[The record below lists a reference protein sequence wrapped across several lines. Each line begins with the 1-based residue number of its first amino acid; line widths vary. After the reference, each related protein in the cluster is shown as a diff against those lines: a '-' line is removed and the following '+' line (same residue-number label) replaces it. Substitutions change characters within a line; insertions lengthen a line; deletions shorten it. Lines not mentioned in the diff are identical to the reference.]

1 VVSLANNDGLSQNIE
16 LNVSVNQQSVQK
28 AQQDIAK
35 ISMAKEIQINIKDIK
50 ASGGRK
56 DAAEAIAAGLG
67 VQLDTLVVGKLK
79 KLGEEVE
86 KAFDKASLKSSIEG
100 LNLGDLDTPLSLLA
114 RKYNDVVDNINS
126 SIESLGKM
134 SGIKVSEDASFG
146 LDETLFAKLNSKNEK
161 VAAKAAREIGT
172 FITSLEKIANGYEL
186 KNKELLNIADFNYSI
201 DGAVAKR
208 SYGKKDGTRTDAVR
222 KDVVEISPALV
233 ATVANKLIQQLGNEL
248 AFSNPNQNSKW
259 YNRPNESTSKPS
271 APRELYAGK
280 DAPEKATAAQVKNF
294 EAEILK
300 SARKGNL
307 DALQVAFAEKVV
319 DIFDDIT
326 KTLVNEARKT
336 ILGFGNIQKLI
347 ATDPTFSANGLASED
362 SMAGTL
368 RYVTEKLQEMLP
380 DLEANAGLQPG
391 TYLRYGKDFK
401 SAEYG
406 TTFDQLPDAGGSVVE
421 PGFINKVLS
430 EAFGEIKGE
439 ITNVLPDAVQENIA
453 YPIEQIMANPYIF
466 GKGMVTQTSGQLTK
480 VINSVKNRG
489 LTTESMMP
497 KEAAK
502 GFVGSS
508 SGDSLWGGKDQLNL
522 VASLIEANQRNLEI
536 TTSPADKEARAKRI
550 ADLTEELKL
559 LEAKYGVIEKTVEV
573 EVKAEKKAAEPRKEK
588 QVGIIAKPIP
598 ELKQKANEPAAVA
611 ASIMPTLDKYR
622 PVIGDAIVDQI
633 VKVISEAG
641 GDASKITAAFDTEF
655 IEGNKKPIYEA
666 GVTLKNE
673 IGQFIDI
680 FKMVQVPVGKQSE
693 LDYRLAKQGA
703 GADSVAGIKGR
714 AFKLGISRH
723 DIGTGAGD
731 EADMMQYRDKLIQLG
746 TVIQALDE
754 VGVKLAGNKI
764 VDADFRIL
772 AQSFQSVN
780 DALAGVEG
788 IDQIKVPSPT
798 NVADLLKIVEI
809 LKKTPGLHGDLQT
822 LVQGKIE
829 DGKDKGDTKLGALL
843 NKVLDM
849 RPQMEKRYD
858 VTRNGSDFA
867 FGDTPA
873 HYAVADNRAALI
885 VLEFLKGFAQSANLI
900 ASGTGILG
908 EKYGNG
914 TAGPYGNKARADYP
928 SAFGGGFAVDPAER
942 AAAAEAL
949 VQETNAQESNNK
961 AVKSGRELAA
971 KRLADDKEYQSL
983 LEKLADAR
991 KAYQA
996 ANSATANNGVID
1008 PADKAVLEA
1017 YLVKLDELAE
1027 TSKVAATAAAS
1038 LRTAMGDPSKQN
1050 AFRARRD
1057 VKAFGEELSLKKSE
1071 MAYKSEAA
1079 VKEVSDKR
1087 KAQSGKNYENT
1098 AIQVEKNITR
1108 AASDRARAL
1117 KEVEGD
1123 NPVKPVFASATEV
1136 PGDNRTRILGI
1147 EEETKA
1153 RRDASETI
1161 KRIYKDQVQAEK
1173 DVQAATKASVNQW
1186 VTGRYALY
1194 DVGNAYQNV
1203 STQLFR
1209 VARRIFDITKSYRD
1223 YETAFTS
1230 VERAMQLD
1238 FSDPAGGAKELKD
1251 QFIALS
1257 EVIPVAFEELS
1268 RIATLG
1274 AQMGIGAQGIVKFTE
1289 TVAQFSAVTGIA
1301 ADTVAQKF
1309 GKIAELTNLPSDQFD
1324 KLGSAV
1330 TFAGVNAVATESE
1343 ILTLSESIAAVSNQ
1357 AGMTTPDVVGLGTA
1371 LSSVGIPAEQARGVF
1386 TRVFADI
1393 DRAVATGGKSLEAFA
1408 STAGMSGEDFSA
1420 AWGQDG
1426 KSYDVF
1432 RAMLG
1437 GINSA
1442 ADLTKAFDKLG
1453 ITETREVNTLTRLA
1467 NNLNVVDGAMT
1478 DAAASFGDG
1487 QFLLDSFAKTTDNLD
1502 SRIAVF
1508 QNNLKSLGE
1517 SLGQVFGGTL
1527 KDALDVGSKVL
1538 EFMKGMSESPL
1549 LRYLSLLSAGTV
1561 VFVGAMAG
1569 VGAVLAKVTAQIYA
1583 FRVAAINSAN
1593 NTGDIDNS
1601 IKKIKQLTNVGGGLI
1616 EMRDKLLTGN
1626 ADVRGEIVPK
1636 NYSLMAFA
1644 RGEKAKQAY
1653 LLKTEN
1659 IFLASNREQAD
1670 SLQRLILL
1678 RQHEIEGIM
1687 TSSAATGVEATAK
1700 RAALAAEALYVEVI
1714 GNEVTALN
1722 ANQYAELKAAAAAEV
1737 AARVKNGE
1745 ATARLKNVQAITAE
1759 TRAATGAGLA
1769 AGGAMTTFM
1778 GFLGAAGIAATVLT
1792 TVIGVVQGIT
1802 MAAEEAKKIDLAGSG
1817 LGIEALRETIK
1828 EDTQVWKDSGEAIA
1842 VQSSKFVETEATA
1855 NKYAQAISGLSTEL
1869 DKAYGSQQ
1877 QLVDVTKEQSV
1888 AFGQATKEL
1897 ILNAILAN
1905 DKIQELVDKNA
1916 NMFNDLAG
1924 MGFNASDMVDAIMG
1938 DPEKAQEYLDGIA
1951 RGVEELDKKIRIAKF
1966 EASEY
1971 VALDNGAE
1979 IRALEQSKKELEALG
1994 TVGAEAMAQI
2004 DKAINLSKIADV
2016 MKGYSQSFLG
2026 LEAKM
2031 KSAIKTGKGMASV
2044 MKLIKAASYDLI
2056 KNSDIK
2062 VNFDGAKSVKEML
2075 KVTEAAKQTALALL
2089 NLRLAASNASPTAAG
2104 AAQAA
2109 LAAQFEP
2116 LERNLKAL
2124 ANSSTTSADTVGG
2137 AAESAADKLK
2147 RLLGAANSAVSAA
2160 MNLNSALR
2168 SLGTA
2173 LKGSTD
2179 WSLGTE
2185 GAQEKFNAIL
2195 AVINQIGEN
2204 AGNNFPKAIREL
2216 QAFQIVLKDMGA
2228 PQTALNLVG
2237 NAIKAIGGD
2246 ATLTAKQVTAL
2257 KKAFPSLF
2265 ANMEKQLT
2273 GAASKAIKTLSEY
2286 ASDLKSVLASA
2297 FEYRY
2302 SKQMG
2307 LDDIANAWQGI
2318 KDSAESAQQAMDD
2331 ANKTIMGLNADRNLL
2346 EYQLKIA
2353 VKYKDIERQKFLT
2366 NKLAETNASLAEES
2380 KKIAEANATKD
2391 KSLKNDTKSSIE
2403 NRNQVRGLVQT
2414 YTNYLT
2420 TLAATGTSADGLKAE
2435 AKKLAAE
2442 FLTQGVN
2449 LGFAKSELEDY
2460 TKAFEGDFTTVLGG
2474 LPSEITLAVNTDPA
2488 LRAIEEF
2495 VKKAN
2500 AELGKVAI
2508 VGQGQDN
2515 AAVVNKPTKDQIQV
2529 YQDNK
2534 EIISTPYM
2542 SSIAKNDAKESIK
2555 FFEKSFGNAYATG
2568 GFVSGAGTGTSDSIP
2583 ARLSNGEFVMSAGSV
2598 SRYGVDFLNALNQQ
2612 RVGFSPVQ
2620 PQAQAQQ
2627 QSSSQ
2632 MVYLSPEDRQ
2642 LLRAAIDRPVAL
2654 YTENTKIAA
2663 SANAGNLLLAQRGSN

>member
-1 VVSLANNDGLSQNIE
+1 LANNDGLSQNIE
-16 LNVSVNQQSVQK
+16 LNVSVNQQSIKKAQDAVDSIGNNADVRVNLVADTADFMAELRKELGFGATAKIRVGGYSTGESADRTVRNKAASKIEQMGGDWSGIDIADKAEVAIAKNINEAAKELATRIGIRFVDQYAATIGEADFALPDTTGPKEQIQKLVEDFIVDAAGGVTISPAMLLAAAERVYQNNKNLSIPGGPKPLMTGSIKPSAALPEGAKFDAEVTRNFEKFLESAIGQNPQAAEAVNDMLYKKLKVVLSKVVEAGQK
-28 AQQDIAK
+28 AREDTFKNAGV
-35 ISMAKEIQINIKDIK
+35 SEGD
-50 ASGGRK
+50 
-56 DAAEAIAAGLG
+56 DAAEGLVRYADNAARAAIA
-67 VQLDTLVVGKLK
+67 
-79 KLGEEVE
+79 
-86 KAFDKASLKSSIEG
+86 
-100 LNLGDLDTPLSLLA
+100 
-114 RKYNDVVDNINS
+114 
-126 SIESLGKM
+126 
-134 SGIKVSEDASFG
+134 
-146 LDETLFAKLNSKNEK
+146 
-161 VAAKAAREIGT
+161 
-172 FITSLEKIANGYEL
+172 
-186 KNKELLNIADFNYSI
+186 
-201 DGAVAKR
+201 
-208 SYGKKDGTRTDAVR
+208 
-222 KDVVEISPALV
+222 
-233 ATVANKLIQQLGNEL
+233 
-248 AFSNPNQNSKW
+248 
-259 YNRPNESTSKPS
+259 
-271 APRELYAGK
+271 
-280 DAPEKATAAQVKNF
+280 
-294 EAEILK
+294 
-300 SARKGNL
+300 
-307 DALQVAFAEKVV
+307 
-319 DIFDDIT
+319 
-326 KTLVNEARKT
+326 
-336 ILGFGNIQKLI
+336 
-347 ATDPTFSANGLASED
+347 
-362 SMAGTL
+362 
-368 RYVTEKLQEMLP
+368 LQEML
-380 DLEANAGLQPG
+380 NGLQQ
-391 TYLRYGKDFK
+391 
-401 SAEYG
+401 G
-406 TTFDQLPDAGGSVVE
+406 TTAAFARGVVPEQFRSRPEALSDPANLANVLVGEYQDLVTGQLMSSLPD
-421 PGFINKVLS
+421 PKKV
-430 EAFGEIKGE
+430 ADPIAQ
-439 ITNVLPDAVQENIA
+439 VLL
-453 YPIEQIMANPYIF
+453 NPYILGDRF
-466 GKGMVTQTSGQLTK
+466 VTG
-480 VINSVKNRG
+480 
-489 LTTESMMP
+489 
-497 KEAAK
+497 
-502 GFVGSS
+502 
-508 SGDSLWGGKDQLNL
+508 
-522 VASLIEANQRNLEI
+522 
-536 TTSPADKEARAKRI
+536 
-550 ADLTEELKL
+550 
-559 LEAKYGVIEKTVEV
+559 Y
-573 EVKAEKKAAEPRKEK
+573 EK
-588 QVGIIAKPIP
+588 QVQTAIKNYGKNTRAEVPAV
-598 ELKQKANEPAAVA
+598 KAAVEAPKRNEPAQIA
-611 ASIMPTLDKYR
+611 ASIAPGIEKYR
-622 PVIGDAIVDQI
+622 PLIGDAIVDQV
-633 VKVISEAG
+633 VKIIAEAG
-641 GDASKITAAFDTEF
+641 GDVSKITAAFDTEF
-655 IEGNKKPIYEA
+655 IQNNTTPIYEA
-666 GVTLKNE
+666 GVTIKNSLGEFVDLIKMIHLPQGTPEDVNSALK
-673 IGQFIDI
+673 Q
-680 FKMVQVPVGKQSE
+680 
-693 LDYRLAKQGA
+693 AGA
-703 GADSVAGIKGR
+703 GAKTIEDIKKRG
-714 AFKLGISRH
+714 AALGISEAEMSYGRAQAKPG
-723 DIGTGAGD
+723 DIMDTEVYAAKID
-731 EADMMQYRDKLIQLG
+731 NINILLKM
-746 TVIQALDE
+746 LDE
-754 VGVKLAGNKI
+754 LGVQIAGSNIVG
-764 VDADFRIL
+764 ADFRMLAVSVENVNKIL
-772 AQSFQSVN
+772 SGLNTWPELKAPIL
-780 DALAGVEG
+780 D
-788 IDQIKVPSPT
+788 
-798 NVADLLKIVEI
+798 NVVDFKKIVEQLQALQKSGNLSAELAPFI
-809 LKKTPGLHGDLQT
+809 QGQLK
-822 LVQGKIE
+822 
-829 DGKDKGDTKLGALL
+829 DGVVKGANGLGALL
-843 NKVLDM
+843 AKAIDM
-849 RPQMEKRYD
+849 QPELAKQYGVQKQG
-858 VTRNGSDFA
+858 NGFSID
-867 FGDTPA
+867 GMPA
-873 HYAVADNRAALI
+873 HMAIADNRAALI
-885 VLEFLKGFAQSANLI
+885 VLDFLKQFAQSAEMI
-900 ASGTGILG
+900 SKGTALLG
-908 EKYGNG
+908 PAYGNG
-914 TAGPYGNKARADYP
+914 TAGPYSNKTREANP
-928 SAFGGGFAVDPAER
+928 SAFGGGVAIDPADR
-942 AAAAEAL
+942 AAAAVTL
-949 VQETNAQESNNK
+949 VQETNAQEENNK
-961 AVKSGRELAA
+961 AVKTGIDLAN
-971 KRLADDKEYQSL
+971 KRLSDDESYKKL
-983 LEKLADAR
+983 LGQLTDAR
-991 KAYQA
+991 KAYQIV
-996 ANSATANNGVID
+996 NSAVDNNGVIQ
-1008 PADKAVLEA
+1008 PADKAILEA
-1017 YLVKLDELAE
+1017 YIVKLDELGKE
-1027 TSKVAATAAAS
+1027 SEQAATAAAS
-1038 LRTAMGDPSKQN
+1038 LRAAIADPSKGT

-1057 VKAFGEELSLKKSE
+1057 VKAVGEDTSLQMSQK
-1071 MAYKSEAA
+1071 AYEAENA
-1079 VKEVSDKR
+1079 VAEIAAKR
-1087 KAQSGKNYENT
+1087 KEQRARNYENT
-1098 AIQVEKNITR
+1098 ATQVERNVTGASNEATQAQKANTATR
-1108 AASDRARAL
+1108 VIS
-1117 KEVEGD
+1117 
-1123 NPVKPVFASATEV
+1123 
-1136 PGDNRTRILGI
+1136 I
-1147 EEETKA
+1147 EQEEKA
-1153 RRDASETI
+1153 RKDASETI
-1161 KRIYKDQVQAEK
+1161 KRIYKDQVAAEK
-1173 DVQAATKASVNQW
+1173 DVQAATKASINQW

-1502 SRIAVF
+1502 SKIAVF

-1549 LRYLSLLSAGTV
+1549 LRSLSLLSAGTV

-1569 VGAVLAKVTAQIYA
+1569 AGAVLAKVTAQIYA

-1593 NTGDIDNS
+1593 NTGEIDNS

-1616 EMRDKLLTGN
+1616 EMRDKLLAGN

-1670 SLQRLILL
+1670 SLQRLIML
-1678 RQHEIEGIM
+1678 RQHDIEGIM
-1687 TSSAATGVEATAK
+1687 TSSAATGVEAAAK
-1700 RAALAAEALYVEVI
+1700 RAALATEALYVEVI

-1722 ANQYAELKAAAAAEV
+1722 ANQLAELKAAAAAEV
-1737 AARVKNGE
+1737 AAGVKNGE
-1745 ATARLKNVQAITAE
+1745 ATARLRNVQAITAE

-1951 RGVEELDKKIRIAKF
+1951 KGVEELDKKIRIAKW
-1966 EASEY
+1966 EATEY

-1979 IRALEQSKKELEALG
+1979 IRALQQSKKELEALG

-2004 DKAINLSKIADV
+2004 ENAINLSKIADV

-2204 AGNNFPKAIREL
+2204 AGSNFPKAIREL

-2246 ATLTAKQVTAL
+2246 ATLTAKQVNTL

-2331 ANKTIMGLNADRNLL
+2331 ANKTIMGLNADKNLL

-2391 KSLKNDTKSSIE
+2391 KSLKNNTKSSIE

-2449 LGFAKSELEDY
+2449 LGFAKSELQDY

-2474 LPSEITLAVNTDPA
+2474 LPSEITLAVNADPA

-2500 AELGKVAI
+2500 AELGNVAI
-2508 VGQGQDN
+2508 VGGTSN
-2515 AAVVNKPTKDQIQV
+2515 STVVKPDAQSIALYKE
-2529 YQDNK
+2529 NK
-2534 EIISTPYM
+2534 ELLSDPYATSRM
-2542 SSIAKNDAKESIK
+2542 KNDAKESIK
-2555 FFEKSFGNAYATG
+2555 FFEKSFGNGYKNG
-2568 GFVSGAGTGTSDSIP
+2568 GLITGAGTGTSDSIP

-2620 PQAQAQQ
+2620 SQAQSQ
-2627 QSSSQ
+2627 QSQGSQ